1 MWRHYSTTTTT
12 TTTTNNNNNN
22 NNNNNKASCIY
33 GIFTT
38 KASGDFN
45 GGNKRPMKVLTI

>member
-1 MWRHYSTTTTT
+1 MWRHYSTNNNNNND
-12 TTTTNNNNNN
+12 NNNNNN
-22 NNNNNKASCIY
+22 NNNNNKESCIY